1 MQIFELS
8 DNKNELQKFL
18 DWHANNADVPV
29 FLYGAGRGLHWYLKI
44 LKQYNIPFAGIIDG
58 KLVGEDCYQVEN
70 HFVYSLQKICEQYSD
85 AIIVVS
91 APAYRKEIYKRI
103 KEEAGHYKIAV
114 FDPIL
119 DIIQGNSWRQ
129 RWEYYEA
136 KKDELSAFR
145 KTLADELSKLTLD
158 KFLEGSVTN
167 SCECYSA
174 IHSSSQ
180 YFPDIVM
187 QRLGKNET
195 FVDLGAFIGDSI
207 QEFIDATSNSYKKIM
222 AFEPDLHNYKKG
234 KAATQ
239 DERIEWYPKGAGQR
253 SETLYFQNE
262 TGSLDGGAHV
272 VADENRATSKIE
284 IVSLDD
290 VIKEEVTY
298 IKMDIEGMEL
308 NALKGASNIISR
320 QKPKLAISIYHRT
333 EDIVEIPR
341 LVLQLNSEYKLYLR
355 HFWESN
361 STDTIL
367 FAL

>member
-1 MQIFELS
+1 MQIFELN

-18 DWHANNADVPV
+18 DWHASNAGVPV

-70 HFVYSLQKICEQYSD
+70 HFVYSLQKVCEQYSD

-103 KEEAGHYKIAV
+103 QEEAGHYKIAI

-129 RWEYYEA
+129 RFKYYES
-136 KKDELSAFR
+136 KKDELIAFR
-145 KTLADELSKLTLD
+145 KTLADDLSKVTLD

-207 QEFIDATSNSYKKIM
+207 QEFIDATSNSYRKII
-222 AFEPDLHNYKKG
+222 AFEPDKCNYEKG
-234 KAATQ
+234 RKATN
-239 DERIEWYPKGAGQR
+239 DNRIEWHQKGAGGGYG
-253 SETLYFQNE
+253 TLYFQNE

-272 VADENRATSKIE
+272 VADEDSATSKIE
-284 IVSLDD
+284 IISLDD
-290 VIKEEVTY
+290 FIKDEVTF

-308 NALKGASNIISR
+308 NALRGASNIISS
-320 QKPKLAISIYHRT
+320 QKPKLAISVYHRT
-333 EDIVEIPR
+333 EDIIEIPK
-341 LVLQLNSEYKLYLR
+341 LILQLNPEYKLYLR

-361 STDTIL
+361 STDTVL